1 MKYLSALQKKKLF
14 TLSDAEELTGNVQ
27 TAKAMLQAYKKAGS
41 IVSIRRNLYAAV
53 DLASGELLANRYEI
67 GSNVNSGA
75 YISHHSALE
84 YHGYANQVYYTV
96 TVSSDERFSAFEY
109 GGIRYLRYG
118 PSIKAGVTAP
128 PMMPLVSV
136 TDIERTV
143 IDCIYDIP
151 LAGGL
156 EELMEALR
164 LIPMLHEE
172 KLLLYLEEY
181 DQIFLWQKA
190 GFVLQRFS
198 SEFDLSHS
206 FFNTCKSKIHDRKKR
221 LVDYGK
227 LIYYPE
233 WKLYAPKNLLSILN
247 DGGDELV

>member
-14 TLSDAEELTGNVQ
+14 SLSDAEALTGNVQ

-41 IVSIRRNLYAAV
+41 IVSIRRNMYAAT
-53 DLASGELLANRYEI
+53 DLVSGELLANRFEI
-67 GSNVNSGA
+67 GSNVNKCA

-96 TVSSDERFSAFEY
+96 TVSSEERFSTFEY
-109 GGIRYLRYG
+109 GGITYSRCE
-118 PSIKAGVTAP
+118 PKIDEGVITP

-143 IDCIYDIP
+143 VDCIYDIP

-156 EELMEALR
+156 EELLEALR
-164 LIPMLHEE
+164 IVPALHEE
-172 KLLLYLEEY
+172 KLLTYLEKY

-190 GFVLQRFS
+190 GFILQHFS
-198 SEFDLSHS
+198 SELNLSQT
-206 FFNTCKSKIHDRKKR
+206 FFGTCKSKIHDRKIY
-221 LVDYGK
+221 LIDYGEAA
-227 LIYYPE
+227 YYPE
-233 WKLYAPKNLLSILN
+233 WKLYAPPGLLHLYKE
-247 DGGDELV
+247 GDETLV